1 MMDWILASGSPRRRE
16 LLGRFV
22 ANFRVEV
29 PQVEEWEPAEADP
42 VEQVEWNARVK
53 MRAVARRNPAALIV
67 AADTTVALGRTL
79 LAKPVD
85 LVDARRMLGRLS
97 GRKHHV
103 FTGVAIFCD
112 GRERVFHEC
121 SEVAFRELDDEAI
134 EDYVQTVEVLDKAG
148 AYAIQDGGERIVAG
162 WQGSFENIMGLPI
175 QRLARELVQMGVNV
189 GLDRISLESR
199 RDA

>member
-1 MMDWILASGSPRRRE
+1 MDWILASGSPRRRE
-16 LLGRFV
+16 LLGRLV

-29 PQVEEWEPAEADP
+29 PQVEEWEPTEADP
-42 VEQVEWNARVK
+42 VEQVEWNARLK

-67 AADTTVALGRTL
+67 AADTTVALGRAL

-85 LVDARRMLGRLS
+85 LVDARRMLSLLS
-97 GRKHHV
+97 GREHHV

-112 GRERVFHEC
+112 GRERVFHER
-121 SEVAFRELDDEAI
+121 SGVAFRELDGEAI
-134 EDYVQTVEVLDKAG
+134 EDYVRTVEVLDKAG
-148 AYAIQDGGERIVAG
+148 AYAIQDGGERIVAD

-189 GLDRISLESR
+189 GMERESLESG
-199 RDA
+199 RDV